1 MTSTEPAPSVPLS
14 LAGKRG
20 LIFGVANA
28 QSIAAACARAFVG
41 GGAKI
46 ACSYLNEKALPYV
59 RAVTDPLGGV
69 LLFPC
74 NVETPGEMEQVF
86 ADAYLGLGG
95 LDFVLHAI
103 AFAPAED
110 LKGRVVDC
118 SAKGFALAM
127 DVSCHAFLRIAR
139 MAEPLMGDGGCLLT
153 VTFFG
158 SERVVP
164 NYGLMGPVKAA
175 LESAVR
181 YVAVELAPMGI
192 RVNALS
198 PAAIATRAA
207 GGIVHFDALLA
218 AEAAG
223 PMHQMI
229 SADDVGALAAFLV
242 GDGARHITGAIIP
255 IDGGQH
261 LTG

>member
-1 MTSTEPAPSVPLS
+1 MQIEPNPATPLS
-14 LAGKRG
+14 LVGKRG
-20 LIFGVANA
+20 LIFGVANDH
-28 QSIAAACARAFVG
+28 SIAAACARAVVAQ
-41 GGAKI
+41 GAKI
-46 ACSYLNEKALPYV
+46 ACTYLNDKALPYV
-59 RAVTDPLGGV
+59 HAVTDPLGCS

-74 NVETPGEMEQVF
+74 DVETPGQMEQAF
-86 ADAYLGLGG
+86 AEAYLGLGG

-103 AFAPAED
+103 AFAPADD

-127 DVSCHAFLRIAR
+127 DVSCHSFVRAAR
-139 MAEPLMGDGGCLLT
+139 LAEPLMSTGGCLLT
-153 VTFFG
+153 VSFFG

-164 NYGLMGPVKAA
+164 HYGLMGPVKAA
-175 LESAVR
+175 LESVVR
-181 YVAVELAPMGI
+181 YAAVELAPIGI

-207 GGIVHFDALLA
+207 GGIAHFDDLLVS
-218 AEAAG
+218 EAAG

-242 GDGARHITGAIIP
+242 GDRARHITGVIIP

>member
-1 MTSTEPAPSVPLS
+1 MLTQPAPAAPLN

-20 LIFGVANA
+20 LIFGVANDR
-28 QSIAAACARAFVG
+28 SIAAACARAVVAQ
-41 GGAKI
+41 GAKI
-46 ACSYLNEKALPYV
+46 ACTYLTDKALPHV
-59 RAVTDPLGGV
+59 KSVTEPLGCS

-74 NVETPGEMEQVF
+74 DVETPGQMEQAF
-86 ADAYLGLGG
+86 TEAYLGLGG

-103 AFAPAED
+103 AFAPAPD

-118 SAKGFALAM
+118 SATGFALAM
-127 DVSCHAFLRIAR
+127 DVSCHSFLRVAR
-139 MAEPLMGDGGCLLT
+139 LAQPLMTSGGCLLT
-153 VTFFG
+153 VSFFG

-164 NYGLMGPVKAA
+164 HYGLMGPVKAA

-181 YVAVELAPMGI
+181 YAAVELGPSGI

-207 GGIVHFDALLA
+207 GGIAHFDDLLL

-223 PMHQMI
+223 PMHEMI
-229 SADDVGALAAFLV
+229 GADDVGSAAAFLV
-242 GDGARHITGAIIP
+242 GDGARHITGVVLP

>member
-1 MTSTEPAPSVPLS
+1 MEMQPAAPASLN

-20 LIFGVANA
+20 LIFGIANA
-28 QSIAAACARAFVG
+28 HSIAAACARAVVAQ
-41 GGAKI
+41 GAKI
-46 ACSYLNEKALPYV
+46 ACTYLNDKALPHV
-59 RAVTDPLGGV
+59 RDVTDPLGCE

-74 NVETPGEMEQVF
+74 DVETPGQMEHAF
-86 ADAYLGLGG
+86 AEAYLGLGG

-103 AFAPAED
+103 AFAPAAD
-110 LKGRVVDC
+110 LQGRVLDC

-127 DVSCHAFLRIAR
+127 DVSCHSFLRMAR
-139 MAEPLMGDGGCLLT
+139 LAEPLMSAGGCLLT

-164 NYGLMGPVKAA
+164 HYGLMGPVKAA

-181 YVAVELAPMGI
+181 YAAVELAPSAI

-198 PAAIATRAA
+198 PGAVATRAA
-207 GGIVHFDALLA
+207 GGIAHFEELLA
-218 AEAAG
+218 SEAAG
-223 PMHQMI
+223 PMRQMI
-229 SADDVGALAAFLV
+229 STDDVGALAAFLV
-242 GDGARHITGAIIP
+242 GYGARHITGVIIP